1 MRRRPSG
8 RIHDMPVNC
17 SVIIR
22 EIALIAAGGNDRLI
36 LHPDSAQI
44 AVALRILD
52 ADIPFLAIRFR
63 SDRLDIAAQAEQ
75 RARHAILLHSL
86 YHLISGKSL
95 SDTA

>member
-1 MRRRPSG
+1 
-8 RIHDMPVNC
+8 MPVNC

-52 ADIPFLAIRFR
+52 ADIPFLAIRFC
-63 SDRLDIAAQAEQ
+63 SDRLDIASKTEQ
-75 RARHAILLHSL
+75 CARHAVLLHSL